1 MRLRTVAGL
10 LAAAVTALACGGGGG
25 NTVSTTT
32 QLDPLKNKVTVNF
45 WEGISGTPEK
55 LLQASVDSFNSSQ
68 SLVTV
73 NMVHKGDY
81 NALRTAVLAS
91 LANGQPPDMAQCYE
105 NHASKYVQSDALAEM
120 TPFINAKDGVA
131 SADQK
136 DIFANLLQDGQING
150 KQYMYPVNK
159 STTVIYYNADMLKA
173 KGINNPPATW
183 DELFA
188 DAHAVTDKNAGIFG
202 VATPAYDTW
211 VGMLYENG
219 GTLYDNDKKP
229 GKAAFNGTV
238 GQALTQK
245 WRDAVA
251 SGDAKIQTGS
261 GFPDQVSF
269 QNQKSAFYIGSIAS
283 YTFLVTGVAGK
294 FVFHEAPFPSG
305 PKGTLDPLFG
315 TNACIFKKASQDVQH
330 GAFLFL
336 KYFNSKDQQVAW
348 SKASGYM
355 PNSQAAYKQLQSDVY
370 GSNPDLAVGV
380 GMLAKGQL
388 FEEAPTPSSDDQR
401 TAISTELVNAFGGNK
416 PVKQALDDAATKVN
430 DLLTTG

>member
-1 MRLRTVAGL
+1 MKLRNVAGLVCAGL
-10 LAAAVTALACGGGGG
+10 LAVACGSGGG
-25 NTVSTTT
+25 NNVSTTT
-32 QLDPLKNKVTVNF
+32 QLEPLKNKVTVNF
-45 WEGISGTPEK
+45 WEGISGKPEK

-81 NALRTAVLAS
+81 NALRTSVLAS

-105 NHASKYVQSDALAEM
+105 NHASKYVQSDALADM
-120 TPFINAKDGVA
+120 TPFINAKDGVS
-131 SADQK
+131 SADSK
-136 DIFANLLQDGQING
+136 DLFQNLLTDGQLNG
-150 KQYMYPVNK
+150 KQYMYPLNK

-173 KGINNPPATW
+173 KGISGPPKTW

-188 DAHAVTDKNAGIFG
+188 DSHLANDKAAGTFG

-211 VGMLYENG
+211 VGMLYEYG

-229 GKAAFNGTV
+229 AKAAFNGAV

-245 WRDAVA
+245 WRDAVNA
-251 SGDAKIQTGS
+251 GDARVVS
-261 GFPDQVSF
+261 GPNFPDQTLF
-269 QNQKSAFYIGSIAS
+269 QNQKSMFYIGSIAS
-283 YTFLVTGVAGK
+283 YTFLVSGVAGK
-294 FVFHEAPFPSG
+294 FQFHEAAFPGG

-336 KYFNSKDQQVAW
+336 KYFNGKDQQISW
-348 SKASGYM
+348 SKESGYM
-355 PNSQAAYKQLQSDVY
+355 PNSQAAYKQLQTDLY

-380 GMLAKGQL
+380 AMLAKNQL

-401 TAISTELVNAFGGNK
+401 NAISTELGNAFGGSK
-416 PVKQALDDAATKVN
+416 SVKQSLDDAAGKVN
-430 DLLTTG
+430 DLLTAG

>member
-1 MRLRTVAGL
+1 M
-10 LAAAVTALACGGGGG
+10 ALACGGGGG
-25 NTVSTTT
+25 NNVSTTT
-32 QLDPLKNKVTVNF
+32 QLEPLKNKVTVNF

-91 LANGQPPDMAQCYE
+91 LANGQPPDLAQCYE

-131 SADQK
+131 AADQK
-136 DIFANLLQDGQING
+136 DIFQNLLDDGKLNG

-159 STTVIYYNADMLKA
+159 STTVIYYNADLLKA
-173 KGINNPPATW
+173 KGISKPPSTW

-188 DAHAVTDKNAGIFG
+188 DAHAVTDKAAGTFG

-229 GKAAFNGTV
+229 GKAAFNSAI

-245 WRDAVA
+245 WRDAVVA
-251 SGDAKIQTGS
+251 GDARVVTGPN
-261 GFPDQVSF
+261 FPDQVLF

-283 YTFLVTGVAGK
+283 YTFLVSGVAGK

-355 PNSQAAYKQLQSDVY
+355 PNSQAAYKQLQTDVY
-370 GSNPDLAVGV
+370 ASNPDLAVGV

-401 TAISTELVNAFGGNK
+401 TAISTELGNAFSGNK
-416 PVKQALDDAATKVN
+416 SVKQSLDDAATKVN
-430 DLLTTG
+430 DLLTAG